1 MSYKNVLDKLLPVA
15 ILLLLFACVAVGTDA
30 AGAINITDRPALQ
43 TAYEMRCRGGRGL
56 RFSTTPGRNLPTGEQ
71 MMNVTMNFN
80 AASKPANNS
89 KNLEPGQCSWV
100 DRTLRKGEPTQI
112 RLELVANGQ
121 LKQVLHGTPA
131 SSSPTQAEVTPD
143 AINVP
148 DYLSSSSHYWI
159 FRVYNSNEGYLQAT
173 GSKYYKPPILL
184 NPNEEFKPINKL
196 KVKPPPKP

>member
-1 MSYKNVLDKLLPVA
+1 MKYKNALDKLLPVA
-15 ILLLLFACVAVGTDA
+15 TLLLSFACVAVGTDA
-30 AGAINITDRPALQ
+30 GASDITDRPALQ
-43 TAYEMRCRGGRGL
+43 TTYEMLCRGGGL
-56 RFSTTPGRNLPTGEQ
+56 RFSTTSGRNLPTGEQ

-80 AASKPANNS
+80 AASKPASNS

-100 DRTLRKGEPTQI
+100 DRTLSKSEPTQI

-121 LKQVLHGTPA
+121 LKQILHGTPA
-131 SSSPTQAEVTPD
+131 SNSPTQAEVTPD

-184 NPNEEFKPINKL
+184 NTGEGFKPVTKL
-196 KVKPPPKP
+196 KIKPPPKP